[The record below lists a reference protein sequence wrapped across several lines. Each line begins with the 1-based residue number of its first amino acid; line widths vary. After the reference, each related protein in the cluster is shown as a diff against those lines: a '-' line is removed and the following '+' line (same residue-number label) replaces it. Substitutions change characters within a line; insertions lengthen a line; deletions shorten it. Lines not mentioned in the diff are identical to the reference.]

1 MWAAGWARG
10 VAVCQCCTVLAQ
22 RCHCQML
29 TSWVWLH
36 SPSSKWASVYT
47 EWTRLKK
54 QADSGETVSR
64 DVTGTVILL
73 IWSMKDNFTFQVS
86 FGLIFKGRT
95 SLLCINDVWAHLFT
109 TERQHLHYLQVLLG
123 SLSLIF
129 PKCADW
135 SPLFSHKSS
144 HLTYSLRQREKA
156 SQQKHCLGLER
167 KSESGPCLGPNQPRA
182 LIIVKTQDSR
192 GASWEV

>member
-1 MWAAGWARG
+1 MKGGSKGESDNGWREGQGWAWKLKFAQLNKVKAGGGEGGEGAVSIQLLPCEKRRRSDGEGMWAAGWARG

-109 TERQHLHYLQVLLG
+109 TERQHLH
-123 SLSLIF
+123 
-129 PKCADW
+129 
-135 SPLFSHKSS
+135 
-144 HLTYSLRQREKA
+144 
-156 SQQKHCLGLER
+156 
-167 KSESGPCLGPNQPRA
+167 
-182 LIIVKTQDSR
+182 
-192 GASWEV
+192 